1 MMKVSES
8 NIEMNVSKYACN
20 TGWWTSKFTSPSRAG
35 VPDRIFIKNGKTLFI
50 EFKATGEKPRKLQLE
65 IMKQMREKGAIVY
78 VVDDIQTGKD
88 ILDNETN

>member
-1 MMKVSES
+1 
-8 NIEMNVSKYACN
+8 MNVSKYACN
-20 TGWWTSKFTSPSRAG
+20 TGWWTRKFTSPSNTG

-65 IMKQMREKGAIVY
+65 IIKQMREKGAVVH

-88 ILDNETN
+88 ILDNA

>member
-1 MMKVSES
+1 MKISES

-20 TGWWTSKFTSPSRAG
+20 TGWWTAKFTSPSKTG

-65 IMKQMREKGAIVY
+65 IIKQMQSHGATVY
-78 VVDDIQTGKD
+78 VVDDIQQGKD
-88 ILDNETN
+88 ILDDETN